1 MQDTFEIKFS
11 EIPPNTQDSLLLDS
25 LNLIADM
32 KDFTIRYD
40 QTTSRKT
47 LTASYLNYE
56 TYSKFL
62 EYETVLIGG
71 VMIKVTPLPYQ
82 KTNPISSQPSVGES
96 AHTNPGSFSSND
108 GFFGP
113 QHQNSNESTQN
124 QETQENPS
132 QIRQLITRSLALFN
146 VDSDK
151 WNEESLGYE
160 FERFGTIENIFR
172 VSYSEASNLSSFVI
186 VYNDAPGASNA
197 YEQTEDEDYEF
208 SIEYFDCNPQY
219 EIDHDLNLSQPMEI
233 DEEDFYEDDELFFN
247 RSLIDEHFN
256 VEIDSVA
263 DTVDS
268 FKTEPE
274 QE

>member
-71 VMIKVTPLPYQ
+71 AMIKVTPLPYQ

-96 AHTNPGSFSSND
+96 AHTNPGSISSND

-113 QHQNSNESTQN
+113 QHQHSNESTQN